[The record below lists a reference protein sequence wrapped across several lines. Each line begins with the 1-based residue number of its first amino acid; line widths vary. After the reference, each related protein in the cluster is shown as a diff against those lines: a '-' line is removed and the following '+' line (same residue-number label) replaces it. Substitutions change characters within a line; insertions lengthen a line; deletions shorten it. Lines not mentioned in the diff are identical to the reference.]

1 VRHQIQ
7 EVLWADRGARLVD
20 DPDAVDEELATYAHL
35 IPSGAEWIATL
46 MIEAPDAGER
56 ARLMPLLNEAVHEV
70 YVERRDPLR
79 APARIPLQA
88 SPAHRA

>member
-1 VRHQIQ
+1 
-7 EVLWADRGARLVD
+7 
-20 DPDAVDEELATYAHL
+20 
-35 IPSGAEWIATL
+35 
-46 MIEAPDAGER
+46 MIEVSDAGER